1 MMDLL
6 KSKSTIVRWFLLILL
21 VSAFLFINWPFL
33 GPLILAGVFA
43 LGLNDFIGS
52 LCGRTKFSRGVCV
65 SLTLAVGLAIFWIPI
80 TLAVYRVIVHIS
92 QPQTLETDRIVTQI
106 HNLKDFV
113 LNYMQKLSDWTGV
126 DLAGPARGMVENVL
140 RKTGEIIF
148 NYSSEFLGQ
157 LPAILLASFVFII
170 VVVVL
175 LLKAAQVRDL
185 VFKYSPFKTE
195 TTQDLIQV
203 FKGSCSITLFSTL
216 VIGLI
221 QACIIGIGSLIFGE
235 GDFWLVLTVTFFV
248 SFIPV
253 IGAAPVG
260 FLLAILAFIG
270 GRTGSGIGLTIV
282 AIIAGTIDN
291 VLKPFMV
298 GKENNINPVI
308 GFTCVVGAIIMMGL
322 PGLIIGPVIM
332 NLFVGVSPILLRD
345 VEF

>member
-6 KSKSTIVRWFLLILL
+6 KSKSTIVRWSLL
-21 VSAFLFINWPFL
+21 VLLVAAFLFINWPFI
-33 GPLILAGVFA
+33 GPLILAGIFA
-43 LGLNDFIGS
+43 LGLNDFITS
-52 LCGRTKFSRGVCV
+52 MCARTKLGRTMCV
-65 SLTLAVGLAIFWIPI
+65 SLTILAGLAIFWIPI
-80 TLAVYRVIVHIS
+80 TLAVYRIVVHIS
-92 QPQTLETDRIVTQI
+92 QPQTIETDRIVSQI
-106 HNLKDFV
+106 HNLKEFV
-113 LNYMQKLSDWTGV
+113 IQFLQKVSEWTGV
-126 DLAGPARGMVENVL
+126 DVAGPARGMLENVL

-170 VVVVL
+170 VVMVL
-175 LLKAAQVRDL
+175 LLKADNVRDL
-185 VFKYSPFKTE
+185 VLKYSPFKIE
-195 TTQDLIQV
+195 MTQELIQV

-221 QACIIGIGSLIFGE
+221 QACIIGLGSLIFGE

-260 FLLAILAFIG
+260 FLLAVLAFIG

-298 GKENNINPVI
+298 GKENKINPVV
-308 GFTCVVGAIIMMGL
+308 GFTCVVGAIIMLGL
-322 PGLIIGPVIM
+322 PGLLIGPVIM
-332 NLFVGVSPILLRD
+332 NLFVGVSPILLKD